1 MVGIEPP
8 PLNTIV
14 ATGCSANV
22 SRIIRYFLVIWCWW
36 FPAMRVASWLAL
48 LKRTDEYVLYSRGSS
63 TSYSQNCL
71 NIEAM
76 LTLTFAE
83 PGHRIG
89 LSGGDSAAW
98 GYLRPWRNTI
108 KHSRAYYKHFV
119 MASTLLTFPFHNR
132 IQSGSNVGNLYINF
146 HTTIAGQFSSICSY
160 VHAL

>member
-22 SRIIRYFLVIWCWW
+22 SRIIRHFFVTGCWW
-36 FPAMRVASWLAL
+36 FPAMHVASWLAL
-48 LKRTDEYVLYSRGSS
+48 FKWTDEHVLYSRGSG
-63 TSYSQNCL
+63 TSYSRDCL

-89 LSGGDSAAW
+89 LSGGNSAARR
-98 GYLRPWRNTI
+98 YLRPWRNTV
-108 KHSRAYYKHFV
+108 KHSRAYHKHFV
-119 MASTLLTFPFHNR
+119 MASTLQAFRFHNR
-132 IQSGSNVGNLYINF
+132 IERWIKCQKSIHKLPYNYSW
-146 HTTIAGQFSSICSY
+146 TIQ
-160 VHAL
+160 